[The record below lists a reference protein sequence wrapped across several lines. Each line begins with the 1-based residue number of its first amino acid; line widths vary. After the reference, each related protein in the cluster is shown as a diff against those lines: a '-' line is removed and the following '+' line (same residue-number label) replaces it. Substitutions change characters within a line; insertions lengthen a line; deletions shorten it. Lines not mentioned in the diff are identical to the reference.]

1 VFLPTVPHE
10 LHLFIF
16 CANSNRKR
24 TPRERMGRRAV
35 RLALRLLPIAGLV
48 DGLRC
53 WGGNAVALQRGG
65 GEARSCTAG
74 AERFS
79 LFRYDAGNEVCF
91 EKCGGVTWFEGFS
104 TGKKPFAN
112 PDGKRLCPGVVDK
125 NECAP
130 PPDPARARR
139 ARMPREAPDPP
150 TTVRQVQL
158 WGMA

>member
-1 VFLPTVPHE
+1 MVP
-10 LHLFIF
+10 
-16 CANSNRKR
+16 
-24 TPRERMGRRAV
+24 RAV
-35 RLALRLLPIAGLV
+35 RLALKLLPLTGLV

-91 EKCGGVTWFEGFS
+91 DKCAGVTWFEGFS
-104 TGKKPFAN
+104 TGKRPFAS

-125 NECAP
+125 QEYSCP
-130 PPDPARARR
+130 PPPTPDPACARR
-139 ARMPREAPDPP
+139 QGNRGHLTLCGRAAGA
-150 TTVRQVQL
+150 TVGHGL
-158 WGMA
+158 KI